1 MLTMSL
7 QVSVDVHDSA
17 ASFEHSTHI
26 SSGCIS
32 INYSVSY
39 GLQEGHLELWGHSQ
53 HDIGLGSSPA
63 RQTGVPGEAN
73 LQGELQMHDELR
85 SRAQHPLGPHLVLP

>member
-1 MLTMSL
+1 MLTVSL

-17 ASFEHSTHI
+17 ASFEHSTYI

-53 HDIGLGSSPA
+53 HDIEVL